1 MYHKLCDENNWSLL
15 PHRFGSC
22 SLKSRCLQGWFL
34 LRALR
39 GRFVPGLSAS
49 EMSHLPESSHFTSP
63 LCVCLCVQIPLY
75 ISTPARLDQGC
86 VCVSLSHVRLSV
98 SPWILACQAPLSI
111 LEWVAIP
118 FSRGSS
124 QPKDWTGV
132 SWIHGGVGSHSLL
145 QGIFLT
151 QGLEP
156 RSPASQEDSLP
167 SEPQGKPPVRLH

>member
-1 MYHKLCDENNWSLL
+1 MWWKQLKFIASQIWKLESEIKVPTGLV
-15 PHRFGSC
+15 PSESSKGKVC
-22 SLKSRCLQGWFL
+22 S
-34 LRALR
+34 RALCL
-39 GRFVPGLSAS
+39 GNVPSS
-49 EMSHLPESSHFTSP
+49 WVFSFHLPSVCLPLCPNSP
-63 LCVCLCVQIPLY
+63 LYKHTSQTGLGL
-75 ISTPARLDQGC
+75 C

-98 SPWILACQAPLSI
+98 TPWVLACQAPLSI

-156 RSPASQEDSLP
+156 RSPASQADSLP
-167 SEPQGKPPVRLH
+167 SEPQGTPPVRLQ